1 MKILCLGLVSF
12 SDALRNGVRIIG
24 GHDADENWFHEE
36 ILKHNRT
43 LKSEWKTLINQ
54 SRPGVGIRAARP
66 GPIFFSPSRAGP
78 ICFQPDRAEKAEPDP
93 GPIGIGLARSS
104 PIM

>member
-1 MKILCLGLVSF
+1 M
-12 SDALRNGVRIIG
+12 
-24 GHDADENWFHEE
+24 
-36 ILKHNRT
+36 
-43 LKSEWKTLINQ
+43 
-54 SRPGVGIRAARP
+54 GIRAARP

-104 PIM
+104 PIMQKFSAYESYDMIQEEEKGNF